1 LQRSFLLDDIVVKAF
16 ELDSNCFEV
25 YSRNDVKDPLV
36 LCGCPFETSSKD
48 AAVSWIKEIQKFRDN
63 CASKD
68 SNKIININSNSK
80 IKMNLGNETIEVS
93 GDKLKQLA
101 RNSLE
106 SKVKDKQTEEDE
118 KQQQKINDELNQVES
133 ITSNYTKN
141 EFFKERLLETEE
153 ELKSKNELENLDKM
167 IQKEAEK

>member
-1 LQRSFLLDDIVVKAF
+1 
-16 ELDSNCFEV
+16 
-25 YSRNDVKDPLV
+25 
-36 LCGCPFETSSKD
+36 
-48 AAVSWIKEIQKFRDN
+48 
-63 CASKD
+63 
-68 SNKIININSNSK
+68 
-80 IKMNLGNETIEVS
+80 VS

>member
-1 LQRSFLLDDIVVKAF
+1 
-16 ELDSNCFEV
+16 
-25 YSRNDVKDPLV
+25 
-36 LCGCPFETSSKD
+36 
-48 AAVSWIKEIQKFRDN
+48 
-63 CASKD
+63 
-68 SNKIININSNSK
+68 
-80 IKMNLGNETIEVS
+80 MNLGNETIEVS